1 MAQDFDRM
9 LLAAH
14 MTHRE
19 VVVLFL
25 ALGVLLTVARA
36 LGELARWLKQPAVLG
51 EILAGILLG
60 PTVLGALA
68 PNLSQYLFPTQG
80 AVPVVLEGMTT
91 FAVTLFLLVAGME
104 VDLSMMLRLKKPAA
118 LIGLFGFLVP
128 FTLGFGLAFFAPG
141 FAGMQEGAN
150 RSTFALFLGTAL
162 AIVALPVIA
171 KILMDMNLFR
181 SDLGMLVVAVAIL
194 LDLLGWIIFAIILG
208 MINPD
213 GGSHGAV
220 AMTIIMTLAFV
231 VLTLTVGRWAI
242 NRLLPW
248 VQAHTSWPGGVLGAA
263 LSIGLLGAAA
273 TEWIGVHAMFGAFLV
288 GVALGDSPHL
298 QQRTRSIIEEF
309 ISFIFAPLFLAS
321 IGLRVDF
328 LAHFDPLLTVVIL
341 VIACVAGSAG
351 CAMGARLTG
360 MAPRRAWAT
369 GFALNARGAMG
380 IILALL
386 AREYGVIDDRLFVA
400 LVVMALVT
408 SLIAAPAI
416 QWALQRKTKA
426 KFRNALSAKTFIPR
440 LQDGDRWNVIQQLAV
455 AAEPVAG
462 LPAAT
467 IAQAVRQREEIMTTA
482 LPGGLA
488 IPHARLAGLPK
499 PVVAIGLSPQG
510 VDFDSPDG
518 KLIRLVMMILTPI
531 DMDQTQLELLADIA
545 GTFRRGDVIAKA
557 VGCTGYTEFLA
568 MLNIHAE
575 AKGLHESGPAGTP
588 A

>member
-1 MAQDFDRM
+1 M
-9 LLAAH
+9 LLAAY
-14 MTHRE
+14 MTHNE

-25 ALGVLLTVARA
+25 ALGILLTAARV
-36 LGELARWLKQPAVLG
+36 LGELARWLRQPAVIG

-68 PNLSQYLFPTQG
+68 PGVSAYLFPSEG

-118 LIGLFGFLVP
+118 LIGIFGFLVP
-128 FTLGFGLAFFAPG
+128 FTLGFALAYLFPG
-141 FAGMQEGAN
+141 FAGMQDGAN
-150 RSTFALFLGTAL
+150 RFAFSLFLGTAL

-181 SDLGMLVVAVAIL
+181 SDLGMLVIAVAIL

-208 MINPD
+208 MINPE

-220 AMTIIMTLAFV
+220 AMTIIMTLGFV

-263 LSIGLLGAAA
+263 LSVGLLGAAA

-328 LAHFDPLLTVVIL
+328 LAWFDPGLTLVIL

-351 CAMGARLTG
+351 CAFGARLTG

-408 SLIAAPAI
+408 SLIAAPAM
-416 QWALQRKTKA
+416 QWVLQRKTKA
-426 KFRNALSAKTFIPR
+426 SFRSALSAKTFIPR
-440 LQDGDRWNVIQQLAV
+440 LQDGDRWSVIQQLAAV
-455 AAEPVAG
+455 AEGVAG

-467 IAQAVRQREEIMTTA
+467 IAAAVRQREEIMTTA

-488 IPHARLAGLPK
+488 IPHARLANLPK

-518 KLIRLVMMILTPI
+518 KLIRLVMMILTPV

-545 GTFRRGDVIAKA
+545 KTFRRGEAIAKA
-557 VGCTGYTEFLA
+557 AASANYTEFLA
-568 MLNIHAE
+568 MLNIHGGAGE
-575 AKGLHESGPAGTP
+575 PLESAHAPAS
-588 A
+588 